1 MGILRNELM
10 ISLTSTFFLFSIL
23 SIKFTSLLFT
33 TWNDIFIVIILIG
46 CIFKYTILIYFY
58 NRSPFLKFIFKDYYQ
73 YQYQYQYINNATT
86 NNNNTNVNIIQKYI
100 NRVINIIIKL
110 NPIILKNNRC
120 NSINRIIKLLIL
132 IP

>member
-100 NRVINIIIKL
+100 NRVINIVIKL
-110 NPIILKNNRC
+110 NPIILKNNKY
-120 NSINRIIKLLIL
+120 NSINKIRKLLIL